1 MTSRSSPLSA
11 RYSSLSK
18 SSLLRKYV
26 KSVPSATPATWAI
39 RAVGALTPSSA
50 ITCVA
55 AARRALRLSSLLG
68 RAMSDHSLII
78 SPAAARKGRGKAR
91 PLRGPHL
98 RGLQQPAC
106 RRRHCAYRPHVRY
119 EEGIMTRNPRGA
131 AIVLGGAV
139 AKGAFAA
146 GALAHVTEKLQ
157 G

>member
-78 SPAAARKGRGKAR
+78 SPAAARKGRAR
-91 PLRGPHL
+91 LRGSGSSRNEHRAQPLGARAAPAHDRDEPAR
-98 RGLQQPAC
+98 RGDE
-106 RRRHCAYRPHVRY
+106 V
-119 EEGIMTRNPRGA
+119 
-131 AIVLGGAV
+131 
-139 AKGAFAA
+139 
-146 GALAHVTEKLQ
+146 ALAIAPGLSCGLHHPATPQ
-157 G
+157 PTGQRPR